1 MTHDDLFQ
9 KLLGNHSR
17 SWCGDIFFWVSNNNF
32 LRRFL
37 ITDIG
42 EDRSE
47 YFPDPGI
54 TIFFSLETGLS
65 STWSITLFH
74 TFVALYTKWRFDK
87 SKLNWPTR
95 IV

>member
-65 STWSITLFH
+65 RLKYMVNYTIPYIGGIVYK
-74 TFVALYTKWRFDK
+74 VAF
-87 SKLNWPTR
+87 
-95 IV
+95 